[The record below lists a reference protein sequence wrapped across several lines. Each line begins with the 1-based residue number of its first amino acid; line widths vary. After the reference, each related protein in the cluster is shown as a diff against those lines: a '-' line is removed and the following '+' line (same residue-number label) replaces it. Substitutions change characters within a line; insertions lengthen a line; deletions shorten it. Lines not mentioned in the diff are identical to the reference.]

1 MADLV
6 NELVWSHSRSKAFA
20 GCKRAYWFN
29 YYGSWGGWDAAA
41 PTDVR
46 DAYVQKKLTTRAM
59 WTGTVVHQV
68 AEDALR
74 RVRDG
79 DAPRPVEQVVAA
91 VRNRARREI
100 AESLDGSWLAR
111 PARRVG
117 FREHYYQEDVAPESW
132 EAAILE
138 IERQAHVLWE
148 HRLFR
153 RLQAVPGRIR
163 ELEDLRRFPV
173 DGVDVYVALDV
184 LVDDGRGGV
193 VILDWKTGD
202 NHDGADIAA
211 QLGVYGLYATQQ
223 LGVPADRI
231 VAMHVNLRH
240 DTETRHPVGA
250 AEIEAARSTIATST
264 ASMRERLA
272 DVAGNLALPEA
283 HPPLPVGDPA
293 CATCTFRGICGRR

>member
-91 VRNRARREI
+91 VHRNPAGKHAWTTELLGAGDIDRVIIEWRSMLRQIGHAPELSWPRWRELQSI
-100 AESLDGSWLAR
+100 AKSILQETESPTLTDL
-111 PARRVG
+111 PPLEFHQTRRV
-117 FREHYYQEDVAPESW
+117 D
-132 EAAILE
+132 
-138 IERQAHVLWE
+138 
-148 HRLFR
+148 HRL
-153 RLQAVPGRIR
+153 I
-163 ELEDLRRFPV
+163 LRR
-173 DGVDVYVALDV
+173 
-184 LVDDGRGGV
+184 
-193 VILDWKTGD
+193 
-202 NHDGADIAA
+202 H
-211 QLGVYGLYATQQ
+211 
-223 LGVPADRI
+223 
-231 VAMHVNLRH
+231 
-240 DTETRHPVGA
+240 
-250 AEIEAARSTIATST
+250 
-264 ASMRERLA
+264 
-272 DVAGNLALPEA
+272 
-283 HPPLPVGDPA
+283 
-293 CATCTFRGICGRR
+293 